1 MSRPSTVPTILIS
14 LRRAPWAVL
23 ALLLFALNAWGIYA
37 LFTSRVQVAV
47 WDFHPR
53 WVGLRAMFLDGADP
67 YSDEVTLAIQ
77 QQMLGRPAHPDEDQ
91 QAFAYPLHSMVL
103 LGPLA
108 LLPLPIA
115 QAVWFSLLEAG
126 LLAFIVLAPRA
137 VGWRPPTWLLAMTAV
152 FVLGLYSN
160 VWALVLGQT
169 SIVVAAILALA
180 WWALRAERWGL
191 AGVCL
196 ALATIKPQMA
206 FLLVPGILA
215 WAVYRRRW
223 RLVAT
228 FAVALGAL
236 VLVPVPWL
244 PGWPLE
250 WLAAARR
257 YAGYTPFDP
266 PLLMLLRSKWLAA
279 VVAAALLAWTVVR
292 WYRAPQPRAAACD
305 WALGMLVVTGAL
317 VAPRTTHANQLLLLL
332 PLFLVFRR
340 LPGTWAVVA
349 AEIGWLVVPWL
360 LDLALL
366 PPVSSGLQ
374 HTIWQNRVISPLLP
388 SALVLALLYLSPRAV
403 PGEGGQFAQA
413 GPP

>member
-1 MSRPSTVPTILIS
+1 MSRPSTLPAIS
-14 LRRAPWAVL
+14 IFLRRAPWAVL

-115 QAVWFSLLEAG
+115 QAVWFSLLEVS

-137 VGWRPPTWLLAMTAV
+137 VGWRSPTWLLAMTAV

-160 VWALVLGQT
+160 VWALILGQT
-169 SIVVAAILALA
+169 SVVVAAILALA
-180 WWALRAERWGL
+180 WWALRTERWGL

-223 RLVAT
+223 RLVAA
-228 FAVALGAL
+228 FALVLGVL

-250 WLAAARR
+250 WLVAARR

-266 PLLMLLRSKWLAA
+266 PLLMLLRSEWLAA
-279 VVAAALLAWTVVR
+279 VVAAALLAWAVVR

-332 PLFLVFRR
+332 PLFFVFRR

-349 AEIGWLVVPWL
+349 VEIGLLAVPWL

-388 SALVLALLYLSPRAV
+388 FALVLALLCLSPRPV
-403 PGEGGQFAQA
+403 PGEGGKFAQA